1 MKTATCFLLA
11 AALPVCAQVK
21 ITQRTD
27 RISIDIDGK
36 PFTEMFVG
44 ADTNKP
50 YLHPLRAA
58 SGKIVTRAYPM
69 DTVEGESKDPVRRR
83 ARSF

>member
-1 MKTATCFLLA
+1 MKSASFFLLA
-11 AALPVCAQVK
+11 ALPLCAQVK
-21 ITQRTD
+21 ITQHTD

-44 ADTNKP
+44 AETTQP

-58 SGKIVTRAYPM
+58 SATPPSAVASFRSA
-69 DTVEGESKDPVRRR
+69 
-83 ARSF
+83 ARSGSM